1 MADDNPVK
9 FLAILLVATFATG
22 VFVWVVNSTF
32 EASAFND
39 ITGSNVSTWDAM
51 FIELRVQEP
60 VKP

>member
-1 MADDNPVK
+1 MK
-9 FLAILLVATFATG
+9 FLAILLMAVFATG